1 MDVNSAWTGDVGW
14 GLFPDAASGGRT
26 LWQPCSGLAQEAGTC
41 MSAQAPI
48 EDTRPAPRPGGLR
61 MRRPLLTVPLAVL
74 ALLCVAAP
82 AQALPRRPLR
92 PILAT
97 LCARPV
103 AVALAHAVVTR
114 SGKRSCGPVG
124 LERSVGVR
132 RVTKRV
138 AYASGDAEGE
148 AIVSPNCPDAP

>member
-1 MDVNSAWTGDVGW
+1 MRSAILCADGAQ
-14 GLFPDAASGGRT
+14 PRAARSFAVWSEWSVRD
-26 LWQPCSGLAQEAGTC
+26 
-41 MSAQAPI
+41 
-48 EDTRPAPRPGGLR
+48 EDQVTRKSD
-61 MRRPLLTVPLAVL
+61 
-74 ALLCVAAP
+74 AAP
-82 AQALPRRPLR
+82 APSHSQARLGALGMGRDNDRSSSAKPGAGDRN
-92 PILAT
+92 
-97 LCARPV
+97 V

-132 RVTKRV
+132 WVTKRV